1 LQILLCLRNYN
12 DSSAATVFKQFN
24 FGFLS
29 VTFMEKIDLGS
40 PCGMPDPRTAATA
53 ILATTEAGATRTA
66 AEATEAAAKGG
77 RVPGPEAVTGL
88 AGRQICLHRRCRSV
102 LEQSV
107 SSQFYF
113 LHVLFKLFMLL
124 IVYFLL

>member
-1 LQILLCLRNYN
+1 VAE
-12 DSSAATVFKQFN
+12 AAA
-24 FGFLS
+24 
-29 VTFMEKIDLGS
+29 EA
-40 PCGMPDPRTAATA
+40 GMPDPRTAATA

-77 RVPGPEAVTGL
+77 GVAGPEAVTGL
-88 AGRQICLHRRCRSV
+88 ASRQICLHRRCRYV

-113 LHVLFKLFMLL
+113 LHVLLKLFMLL